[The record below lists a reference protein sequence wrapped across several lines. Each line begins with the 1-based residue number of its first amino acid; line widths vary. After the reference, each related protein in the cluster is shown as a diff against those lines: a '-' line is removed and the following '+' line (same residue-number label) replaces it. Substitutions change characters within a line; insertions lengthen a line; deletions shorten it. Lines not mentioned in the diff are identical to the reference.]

1 MFAQIHSPNFLEPFE
16 LDAYLAKGWFRM
28 GQDIFTCN
36 VLHFKRVFYSAI
48 WLRIPL
54 ANYQN
59 DKAFQR
65 LLKLNAHFQVRIQP
79 AEITPE
85 KEALYDKYK
94 TGISF
99 STADS
104 LVDLL
109 LNNQKEPSIFDTYE
123 VCVYD
128 DEKLIATGFFDLGE
142 KSAAGIVS
150 FYDPEYKKHSLGKY
164 LIYKKVDYCKG
175 KGLEYFYPGYFAPNY
190 PMFDYKLEIGKS
202 VLEFYDIYTCTW
214 QSMASFADYPIPVY
228 EQAHKLT
235 EMEFGLQFAGF
246 KTIRLKYE
254 FYNANNIP
262 RFSGLNLFDY
272 PEFMFVISNKFSP
285 FVPILV
291 FDVLMQ
297 KYRLLKC
304 VSCFHDQN
312 YVSENGYYGAHLLK
326 IESEIFADEDVE
338 AMVSVF
344 NEQLSVNDK

>member
-1 MFAQIHSPNFLEPFE
+1 MFAQIHSPDFLEPFE

-36 VLHFKRVFYSAI
+36 VLHFKRIFYSSI

-54 ANYQN
+54 GDYHN

-65 LLKLNAHFQVRIQP
+65 LQKLNAGFQIKIQTG
-79 AEITPE
+79 EITAE
-85 KEALYDKYK
+85 KEILYTKYK

-109 LNNQKEPSIFDTYE
+109 LNNQQEPSIFDTYE
-123 VCVYD
+123 VCMYD
-128 DEKLIATGFFDLGE
+128 GEKLIAVGFFDLGE

-150 FYDPEYKKHSLGKY
+150 FYDPEYKKYSLGKF
-164 LIYKKVDYCKG
+164 LIYKKVSYCKE

-202 VLEFYDIYTCTW
+202 VLEFYDIYTSAW
-214 QSMASFADYPIPVY
+214 QPLSSFDNYPIPIY
-228 EQAHKLT
+228 EQSHKLT

-262 RFSGLNLFDY
+262 RFRNIELFDY
-272 PEFMFVISNKFSP
+272 PEFIFVISNKFNQ
-285 FVPILV
+285 FAPILV
-291 FDVLMQ
+291 FDVLLQ

-304 VSCFHDQN
+304 VSCFFDQN
-312 YVSENGYYGAHLLK
+312 YVSTNGYYGAHLLK
-326 IESEIFADEDVE
+326 IDVEIFVTEEVE
-338 AMVSVF
+338 AMVNF
-344 NEQLSVNDK
+344 YLNENEVKA